1 MGLSYFFCPS
11 CHESVCECYESYC
24 LRCFENEFQIC
35 DDCTSNLP
43 NICNKHICYH
53 CLFNFF
59 DENKYND
66 EKLKTKEKLLCEKYN
81 ITEKELKESITKAK
95 EYFLNKLDNAERD
108 YIIAMERYNI
118 GLYFLSVFGGIWNI
132 SFSFCQ

>member
-11 CHESVCECYESYC
+11 CHESVCECYKEYC
-24 LRCFENEFQIC
+24 ISCGDNTFKIC
-35 DDCTSNLP
+35 DNCTSSLP

-81 ITEKELKESITKAK
+81 ISEKELKESITKAK

-108 YIIAMERYNI
+108 YIIAMERYTM
-118 GLYFLSVFGGIWNI
+118 FLKYKNNR
-132 SFSFCQ
+132 C